1 MNIVTR
7 KDLRGMLNQWQAGHV
22 SAQDIHRWAEA
33 RYQMDDWDAEDRV
46 ANEVLW
52 ELDTLDMNLTIVED
66 VTTLLR
72 ELECKTENEALELK
86 KAYFD
91 TIDYDKRQV
100 ALRADPLYAPFCKE
114 R

>member
-33 RYQMDDWDAEDRV
+33 RYQMDDWD
-46 ANEVLW
+46 
-52 ELDTLDMNLTIVED
+52 VEEA
-66 VTTLLR
+66 TTLLR

-91 TIDYDKRQV
+91 TIDYNKRQA
-100 ALRADPLYAPFCKE
+100 ALRSDPLYAPFCKE
-114 R
+114 